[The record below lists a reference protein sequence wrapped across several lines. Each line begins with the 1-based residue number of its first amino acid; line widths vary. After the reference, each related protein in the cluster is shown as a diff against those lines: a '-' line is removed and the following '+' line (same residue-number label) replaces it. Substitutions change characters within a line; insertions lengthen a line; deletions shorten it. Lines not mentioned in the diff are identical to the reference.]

1 MKKLPLL
8 LLTLTLLFAL
18 CACGAQDASDNTDT
32 SSVDGTSFDPDA
44 VPEVCRVYMDYAA
57 PFIVDTDSQLPLAST
72 ASRGAPDYLPL
83 WHEGEYS
90 QLAANGGE
98 GYTMAELTDGRA
110 AVAGDY
116 GRFAWDGKRYHC
128 IHVQA
133 KDSFIPDLVSTSGG
147 ILWLELEGD
156 CRADNGTGSQIGMFG
171 GFDTVIITG
180 RGTLTLAQHI
190 ESGASQQPWPA
201 LIVEGVDVTVPG
213 LYLNAN
219 SAPDS
224 VANLVV
230 QLGSLTVEDMAFVT
244 GDACVAGGALTVG
257 QLMDCDRLVCW
268 GGETTLTDGWGFSED
283 CHQVVTPTVFLN
295 GGTFRADSW
304 MPDTIQYQLWEGSIT
319 APGVRNWPGTHL
331 LGGDVAI
338 TDPLDTQS
346 DPQ

>member
-18 CACGAQDASDNTDT
+18 CACGAQGTSGNTDT
-32 SSVDGTSFDPDA
+32 SPVDGTSFDPDA
-44 VPEVCRVYMDYAA
+44 VPEACRVYMDYAVS
-57 PFIVDTDSQLPLAST
+57 FIADTNSQLPLAST

-110 AVAGDY
+110 TVAGDY

-133 KDSFIPDLVSTSGG
+133 RDSFIPDLVSTNGG

-156 CRADNGTGSQIGMFG
+156 CRADNGTGDEIGMFG
-171 GFDTVIITG
+171 GFDTVVITG
-180 RGTLTLAQHI
+180 SGTLTLVQNV
-190 ESGASQQPWPA
+190 ESGTGQQPWPA
-201 LIVEGVDVTVPG
+201 LVVYGVDVAVPG
-213 LYLNAN
+213 LSLTAN

-230 QLGSLTVEDMAFVT
+230 QLGSLTVENMAFVS
-244 GDACVAGGALTVG
+244 GDACVTGGALTVG
-257 QLMDCDRLVCW
+257 QLMDCARLVCW
-268 GGETTLTDGWGFSED
+268 GGETALTDGWGFSED
-283 CHQVVTPTVFLN
+283 SADMTPTVFLN
-295 GGTFRADSW
+295 GGTFRTDSW
-304 MPDTIQYQLWEGSIT
+304 MPDTIRYQLWQGSIT
-319 APGVRNWPGTHL
+319 APGVRNWPDTHL
-331 LGGDVAI
+331 LGDDVAI
-338 TDPLDTQS
+338 TDPLDAQA